1 MTVIKIQRPAVFG
14 RPRVTTIVRAGR
26 RLFGCALLAIV
37 PLAPASCGT
46 AGQIEPRDEQLKV
59 MSFNLRYGTAEDG
72 ENSWPNRRELVFD
85 VIARHSPD
93 IIGVQEA
100 LRFQLDELAEAL
112 PQYSEIGVGR
122 DDGRQAGEY
131 AAILYRRN
139 RFDVEDQS
147 TFWFSD
153 TPETP
158 GSVGWGTRVRRIC
171 TWARLFDSWSG
182 RSFYL
187 YNVHFDP
194 QSQES
199 RQKSAVLLAAR
210 IADRVTADPAIVT
223 GDFNEGED
231 GPAMEYLTG
240 KAISPSPTRL
250 TDTFR
255 VLYPDSSVVGTFNGF
270 EGRTKSSKIDA
281 VLVSE
286 GWRVEAAAI
295 VRDSR
300 GGRYPSDHYP
310 VSARIVYPRSPER

>member
-1 MTVIKIQRPAVFG
+1 MTVIGIQRPAVSG
-14 RPRVTTIVRAGR
+14 RPRLRTIVRAVR
-26 RLFGCALLAIV
+26 RLFGFALLAIA
-37 PLAPASCGT
+37 PLALTSCST
-46 AGQIEPRDEQLKV
+46 AGQIEPRDEPLTI

-93 IIGVQEA
+93 IIGMQEA

-131 AAILYRRN
+131 AAILYRRS
-139 RFDVEDQS
+139 RFDVEEQS

-153 TPETP
+153 TQEAP
-158 GSVGWGTRVRRIC
+158 GSVGWGARLPRIC
-171 TWARLFDSWSG
+171 TWARLVDR
-182 RSFYL
+182 RSNRSSYV
-187 YNVHFDP
+187 YNVHFDHE
-194 QSQES
+194 SQES
-199 RQKSAVLLAAR
+199 RQKSAALLTAR
-210 IADRVTADPAIVT
+210 IAARATAHPVIVT
-223 GDFNEGED
+223 GDFNAGED
-231 GPAMEYLTG
+231 NPAMEYLTG
-240 KAISPSPTRL
+240 KTTPPSPTGLR
-250 TDTFR
+250 DTFR

-281 VLVSE
+281 VLVSA

-300 GGRYPSDHYP
+300 DGRYPSDHYP
-310 VSARIVYPRSPER
+310 VTARIVFPRTPER